1 MSHYLPLALF
11 VVPLLSLARP
21 LWRALGLGGTRIN
34 GWLGFSERWGT
45 RWRGLFG
52 VGYAIWLGATAGF
65 TALPLL
71 IALFALLGLGRW
83 QRHRAELGCAELMWI
98 SGRTGIHEFYL
109 ASDQVYGPAGRPA
122 GPLPESTRGLSYDYR
137 GGASGKL
144 RGAFLRVFFG
154 SAFLTGMALR
164 AGRKQGNEFLFREID
179 RGMRLWGLK
188 VLESSRACL
197 RTDGME
203 KLDGLPGKRLFLFT
217 HVSQTD
223 FAYGFPALDHFIGT
237 EQEIRLRFIVAKDH
251 FVDNPLIHSWS
262 GIGRLIM
269 AVGMVAVD
277 RRRTKGAIG
286 SMEAAATQVAD
297 RRIDLAIYPQ
307 GTRGRAQYDAAGK
320 LIDVGYYSSGRRDR
334 AADPLGHIKKGA
346 AYLALDVAIA
356 LQARAEPLQLVIV
369 GIEGAGRVLP
379 KGSLALRAGVSLTYT
394 ISEVIRLE
402 AEDVAGLEKRGPS
415 GKLNEVVK
423 QRATE
428 LTARIER
435 ALARAC
441 RIDER
446 LAEIW
451 QTMFARPMP
460 DSAGLCRLFDHAL
473 TFSPARRRPLFDA
486 LERLPE
492 TVGEQDLAPLFER
505 LEQL

>member
-1 MSHYLPLALF
+1 
-11 VVPLLSLARP
+11 
-21 LWRALGLGGTRIN
+21 
-34 GWLGFSERWGT
+34 
-45 RWRGLFG
+45 
-52 VGYAIWLGATAGF
+52 
-65 TALPLL
+65 
-71 IALFALLGLGRW
+71 
-83 QRHRAELGCAELMWI
+83 
-98 SGRTGIHEFYL
+98 
-109 ASDQVYGPAGRPA
+109 
-122 GPLPESTRGLSYDYR
+122 
-137 GGASGKL
+137 
-144 RGAFLRVFFG
+144 
-154 SAFLTGMALR
+154 
-164 AGRKQGNEFLFREID
+164 
-179 RGMRLWGLK
+179 
-188 VLESSRACL
+188 
-197 RTDGME
+197 
-203 KLDGLPGKRLFLFT
+203 
-217 HVSQTD
+217 
-223 FAYGFPALDHFIGT
+223 
-237 EQEIRLRFIVAKDH
+237 
-251 FVDNPLIHSWS
+251 
-262 GIGRLIM
+262 
-269 AVGMVAVD
+269 
-277 RRRTKGAIG
+277 
-286 SMEAAATQVAD
+286 
-297 RRIDLAIYPQ
+297 
-307 GTRGRAQYDAAGK
+307 
-320 LIDVGYYSSGRRDR
+320 
-334 AADPLGHIKKGA
+334 
-346 AYLALDVAIA
+346 VAIA

-473 TFSPARRRPLFDA
+473 TFSPARRQPLFDA
-486 LERLPE
+486 LETLPE